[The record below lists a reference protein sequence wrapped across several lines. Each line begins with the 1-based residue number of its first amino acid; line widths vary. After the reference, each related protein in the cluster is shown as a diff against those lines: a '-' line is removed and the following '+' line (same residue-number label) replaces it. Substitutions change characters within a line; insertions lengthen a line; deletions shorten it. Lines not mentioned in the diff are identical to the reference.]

1 MKKLVFDLDNTL
13 YNPSSGVLNEI
24 DKRINVFMK
33 EVLELDG
40 VDELRIFYR
49 NTYGTTLLGL
59 MRHYKV
65 KPQDYLDFVH
75 DIDYANL
82 LGKDCK
88 LIEVLKDIDGEKII
102 FTNGSRLHAIN
113 TLSSLG
119 ILEQFVEIFS
129 IEDYLEFPKPFE
141 PAYLK
146 LIDKLSINPK
156 ESIYFEDSHRNLN
169 ASKKFGFK
177 TALVWSESEDFDYSF
192 NTIYDIIRLKSSGE
206 VNVG

>member
-1 MKKLVFDLDNTL
+1 MKK
-13 YNPSSGVLNEI
+13 VLNLNE
-24 DKRINVFMK
+24 
-33 EVLELDG
+33 
-40 VDELRIFYR
+40 VDELRVFYR
-49 NTYGTTLLGL
+49 NAYGTTLLGL
-59 MRHYKV
+59 MKHYGI

-75 DIDYANL
+75 DIDY
-82 LGKDCK
+82 CK
-88 LIEVLKDIDGEKII
+88 LLSKDYKLNEILKNLDGEKII
-102 FTNGSRLHAIN
+102 FTNGSRSHAIN

-119 ILEQFVEIFS
+119 ILEYFAEIFS

-146 LIDKLSINPK
+146 LIDKLSINPE